1 MQIHSSSLSSASI
14 GYSFKLLGPQDE
26 AKLEDFFL
34 SLNFDQRRR
43 YFAGSLSNS
52 AIAGFCKTI
61 DWTHTKIIASCMR
74 DRMNGMAALFY
85 TPPNFETAELSI
97 ACSGGR
103 DHPIIVSD
111 LFDLATAIAPLGC
124 EVSILR
130 DFAMPELIQLIRE
143 RGIGTFMADEIRIPV
158 HLMQESSVFIRND
171 ETFKQA
177 WKVRNGGFICR

>member
-1 MQIHSSSLSSASI
+1 MQFHSSPLSSVPS
-14 GYSFKLLGPQDE
+14 GYSFKLLSRQDQ

-34 SLNFDQRRR
+34 SLNFDQRRS
-43 YFAGSLSNS
+43 YFAGSLSNL

-61 DWTHTKIIASCMR
+61 DWIHTKIIASCIR
-74 DRMNGMAALFY
+74 DRMNGMAVLSC

-97 ACSGGR
+97 VCSGGR

-111 LFDLATAIAPLGC
+111 LFDLAMAIAPLRC

-143 RGIGTFMADEIRIPV
+143 RGVGTFMADEIRIPV

-177 WKVRNGGFICR
+177 